1 MKNYVLVAQFTCPK
15 ILKMLPLYTTIM
27 DTCMNYSNISL
38 IFDICASLDVVDNVD
53 MIHTHMEYKSCYNQ
67 GLPWFLDGELIQK

>member
-1 MKNYVLVAQFTCPK
+1 
-15 ILKMLPLYTTIM
+15 M

-53 MIHTHMEYKSCYNQ
+53 MIHTHMEYISCYNQ
-67 GLPWFLDGELIQK
+67 GLPWFFDGELIQK